1 VQEKIIKMF
10 DTIAPTYDL
19 VNRIVSF
26 GSDKIWRKKA
36 VKEALNYLPQNPK
49 ILDVACGSGDMIAEW
64 QKYTNN
70 ITGLDAS
77 TEMLKV
83 AKKRFPKI
91 PFYQELAQNLPF
103 ENESFDCLSISFG
116 IRNVVEIDRAIE
128 EFYRVLKA
136 NGILI
141 ILEFTRNDKKS
152 TIREAIDFY
161 SNSILPKIGEII
173 SKNKEAYKYL
183 PNSIENF
190 YTLDELVQKLIKF
203 QILKAKTFPFS
214 PTSIIIAKKL

>member
-1 VQEKIIKMF
+1 MQEKIIKMF
-10 DTIAPTYDL
+10 DEKAPTYDL

-128 EFYRVLKA
+128 EFYRVLKV

-161 SNSILPKIGEII
+161 SNSILPKIGGII

-190 YTLDELVQKLIKF
+190 YTLDELAQKLIKF